1 VNYGGADYPVRSA
14 PSNQPVATSSDRWPE
29 VERLFHD
36 ALAHPE
42 RDRAA
47 FVGTACNGD
56 EAMRLEVMS
65 LVDYERSLADFMEG
79 SALDVLAA
87 HTHAETVGHS
97 LTGHRVGP
105 YEVGPLIGSG
115 GMGEVYRAYDLKL
128 DRAVV
133 IKTLPGAFARDAERR
148 VRFEREAKILAS
160 LNHPHIGA
168 IYGLEEINGVPC
180 LVLELIEGDTLAT
193 RLRNGPLPMREALG
207 IARQIALGLE
217 AAHAKDIVHRDLK
230 PSNVMLTHDGTVKLL
245 DFGLAKA
252 ERDAIA
258 RETTSAGVVL
268 GTPPYMSPEQARGDD
283 TDSRT
288 DIWAFGCV
296 VSEML
301 TGQKLF
307 AGATASDTLAAIL
320 TRDPDW
326 HLLPASTPDAVMRLL
341 GRCLEK
347 DPQQRLHD
355 IADARIEIDE
365 LITRSGSRAITPR
378 SMSQPLRMRLPV
390 GVAIAI
396 AAIAALVFVTQ
407 RRSGPGP
414 TTRLSI
420 STPGFI
426 SPQLSAVVSPDG
438 RRVAFVSTAGSG
450 RLMLWIRALD
460 DLAARMVPGSEDA
473 AHPFWSPDG
482 RQIGFLAD
490 GRVKI
495 ADPSGAAGV
504 RVLTDNTLRSGA
516 SWSGEDMILFV
527 RQDGLAII
535 PASGGTP
542 AMVVAGDRDGCQP
555 AWPAFLP
562 DGTHFL
568 FHCRGREDQRGVYVG
583 SLETHEK
590 KLLIA
595 GGIRPAYASG
605 HLFTVRNDTLM
616 AYPFDTDRLQT
627 TGDPIPVAD
636 GIWNAPGAGQAS
648 YSISNDGVLA
658 YVNAAV
664 SKAQFSWF
672 DRAGQLQGRIG
683 ERDRSF
689 ATPQL
694 SPDARR
700 LLISQGPTA
709 ADHVW
714 VMDAT
719 GGGSSR
725 LTFGTGR
732 DHSPVWSPNT
742 MRIAYIASS
751 SRGGKITLKNAD
763 GSGTE
768 QALFESDRL
777 VSIDDWSPD
786 GRYLVFTAM
795 GPRSLSDIWLLPLAG
810 DKRARPYLET
820 AFNKTQ
826 AQVSPDGRWIAYTS
840 YESGGDEV
848 YVESFPVRGN
858 KRQVSVGGGVQ
869 PRWRRDGKELFYLAT
884 DGRLMA
890 TPISGGATFTHGV
903 AKPLFKTAV
912 IPHGSQSIGL
922 VTYYDVSPEGQRFL
936 CVIPSASDESFAP
949 ITVVLNWQAALKP
962 H

>member
-1 VNYGGADYPVRSA
+1 
-14 PSNQPVATSSDRWPE
+14 VANHPDRWPE

-36 ALAHPE
+36 ALAQPE

-47 FVGTACNGD
+47 FVRTACKGD

-87 HTHAETVGHS
+87 HTNAETIGHA

-115 GMGEVYRAYDLKL
+115 GMGEVYRAHDSKL
-128 DRAVV
+128 GRAVALK
-133 IKTLPGAFARDAERR
+133 ILPQEFARDADRR
-148 VRFEREAKILAS
+148 ARFEREAKLLAS

-168 IYGLEEINGVPC
+168 IYGFEDRDDVYG
-180 LVLELIEGDTLAT
+180 LVLELVEGQTLAA
-193 RLRNGPLPMREALG
+193 RLRSGPLSLPEALK
-207 IARQIALGLE
+207 IARQIASGLE
-217 AAHAKDIVHRDLK
+217 AAHTKGIVHRDLK
-230 PSNVMLTHDGTVKLL
+230 PANVMLTQDGTVKLL

-252 ERDAIA
+252 RSAAIDA
-258 RETTSAGVVL
+258 ETTGTGVVL
-268 GTPPYMSPEQARGDD
+268 GTAAYMSPEQARGED

-296 VSEML
+296 LSEML
-301 TGQKLF
+301 TAHKLF

-326 HLLPASTPDAVMRLL
+326 RLLPSSTPEAIVRLL

-347 DPQQRLHD
+347 DGDKRLHD
-355 IADARIEIDE
+355 IADARIEIDHAIAE
-365 LITRSGSRAITPR
+365 SGARSVPQGTTGRRSRF
-378 SMSQPLRMRLPV
+378 LLPA
-390 GVAIAI
+390 GIAIAI
-396 AAIAALVFVTQ
+396 ATLAALVFLSQ
-407 RRSGPGP
+407 RRSEPGP
-414 TTRLSI
+414 ATRLSI

-426 SPQLSAVVSPDG
+426 SPQLSGIVSPDG

-450 RLMLWIRALD
+450 KLMLWIRALD
-460 DLAARMVPGSEDA
+460 DLDARMVPGSEDA

-482 RQIGFLAD
+482 RLIGFQAE
-490 GRVKI
+490 GRLKI
-495 ADPSGAAGV
+495 ADPTGAAGV
-504 RVLTDNTLRSGA
+504 RVLTDAPLRSGA
-516 SWSGEDMILFV
+516 SWSRQDMIVFV
-527 RQDGLAII
+527 RPEGLAMI

-542 AMVVAGDRDGCQP
+542 TVVIARDRDGCQE

-562 DGTHFL
+562 DATHLL
-568 FHCRGREDQRGVYVG
+568 FFCRGREDQRGVYVG

-590 KLLIA
+590 KRLIP
-595 GGIRPAYASG
+595 GGLRPAYASG
-605 HLFTVRNDTLM
+605 HLFTVRGETLM
-616 AYPFDTDRLQT
+616 AYPFDIDRLQT
-627 TGDPIPVAD
+627 IGDPVPVAD

-648 YSISNDGVLA
+648 YSVSNDGVLA

-700 LLISQGPTA
+700 LLIAQGPTA

-719 GGGSSR
+719 GGASSR
-725 LTFGTGR
+725 LTFGSGR
-732 DHSPVWSPNT
+732 DYSPVWSPNA
-742 MRIAYIASS
+742 MRLAYLSGGL
-751 SRGGKITLKNAD
+751 RGGKIMLKNAD
-763 GSGTE
+763 GSGAE

-777 VSIDDWSPD
+777 VSIDAWSPD
-786 GRYLVFTAM
+786 GRYVVFTAT
-795 GPRSLSDIWLLPLAG
+795 GPRSLSDIWLLPVAG
-810 DKRARPYLET
+810 EKRATPFLES

-826 AQVSPDGRWIAYTS
+826 AQVSPDSRWIAYTS

-848 YVESFPVRGN
+848 YVESFPTPGG
-858 KRQVSVGGGVQ
+858 KKQVSVGGGVQ

-890 TPISGGATFTHGV
+890 TPVTSGKTLAFGE

-922 VTYYDVSPEGQRFL
+922 ATYYDVTPDGQRFL
-936 CVIPSASDESFAP
+936 CVIPSASDQSFAP
-949 ITVVLNWQAALKP
+949 ITVVLNWQAALK

>member
-1 VNYGGADYPVRSA
+1 M
-14 PSNQPVATSSDRWPE
+14 
-29 VERLFHD
+29 VERLFHE
-36 ALAHPE
+36 ALAQPE

-47 FVGTACNGD
+47 FVRAACNGD
-56 EAMRLEVMS
+56 EAMQLEVMS

-79 SALDVLAA
+79 SAIDVLAA
-87 HTHAETVGHS
+87 HTNAETIGAETIGNV

-105 YEVGPLIGSG
+105 YEVGPLIGAG
-115 GMGEVYRAYDLKL
+115 GMGEVYRAHDSKL
-128 DRAVV
+128 GRAVALK
-133 IKTLPGAFARDAERR
+133 ILPQGFARDADRR
-148 VRFEREAKILAS
+148 ARFEREAKLLAS

-168 IYGLEEINGVPC
+168 IYGFEDRDDVYG
-180 LVLELIEGDTLAT
+180 LVLELVEGQTLAA
-193 RLRNGPLPMREALG
+193 RLRSGPLAVPDALK
-207 IARQIALGLE
+207 IARQIASGLE
-217 AAHAKDIVHRDLK
+217 AAHAKGIVHRDLK

-252 ERDAIA
+252 RSAVVDA
-258 RETTSAGVVL
+258 ETTGAGVVL
-268 GTPPYMSPEQARGDD
+268 GTVAYMSPEQARGAD

-296 VSEML
+296 LSEML
-301 TGQKLF
+301 TGHKLF

-326 HLLPASTPDAVMRLL
+326 HRLSPSTPDAIVRLL

-355 IADARIEIDE
+355 IADARIELDE
-365 LITRSGSRAITPR
+365 LITRSGSRAIAPR
-378 SMSQPLRMRLPV
+378 SISRRWRVLLPV
-390 GVAIAI
+390 GIAAAI
-396 AAIAALVFVTQ
+396 AAIGVLVFVTQ
-407 RRSGPGP
+407 RRNEPGP
-414 TTRLSI
+414 ATRLSI

-450 RLMLWIRALD
+450 KLMLWIRALD

-490 GRVKI
+490 GRLKI

-504 RVLTDNTLRSGA
+504 RVLADTTLRSGA
-516 SWSGEDMILFV
+516 SWGRDDTILFV

-535 PASGGTP
+535 PAAGGTP
-542 AMVVAGDRDGCQP
+542 TVVIGSDRNGCQP

-562 DGTHFL
+562 DGKHVL
-568 FHCRGREDQRGVYVG
+568 FFCRGGEDQRGVYVAA
-583 SLETHEK
+583 LETQEK

-605 HLFTVRNDTLM
+605 HLFTVRGETLM
-616 AYPFDTDRLQT
+616 AYPFDADRLQV
-627 TGDPIPVAD
+627 TGDPVPVAD

-648 YSISNDGVLA
+648 YSLSNEGVLA

-672 DRAGQLQGRIG
+672 DRAGQLQGRLG

-732 DHSPVWSPNT
+732 DYSPVWSPNA
-742 MRIAYIASS
+742 MRIAYIAGS
-751 SRGGKITLKNAD
+751 SRGGTIMLKNAN

-786 GRYLVFTAM
+786 GRFIVFTAA
-795 GPRSLSDIWLLPLAG
+795 GPHSLSDIWLLPLAG
-810 DKRARPYLET
+810 DKRARPFLET

-826 AQVSPDGRWIAYTS
+826 AQVSPDGRRIAYTS

-848 YVESFPVRGN
+848 YVESFPVPGN

-890 TPISGGATFTHGV
+890 TPISGGQTFTHGE

-922 VTYYDVSPEGQRFL
+922 ATYYDVSPEGQRFL

-949 ITVVLNWQAALKP
+949 ITVVLNWPAALKK
-962 H
+962 